1 MFGALLKSYYAQKH
15 GIDRANLFVVSI
27 IPCTAKKYEVQRPE
41 MVTDGLK
48 DVDLA
53 LTTRELAQLIRR
65 SGIVRNRLPNED
77 FDRDIVGENTG
88 AGVIFGVTG
97 GVMEAALRTAYFALT
112 GKEHEAIKFEQVRGF
127 NDIKDAEIDINGTKV
142 RVAVASG
149 MREAKKLLDQIKE
162 GKSPILH
169 QNYGVDWF
177 DTNLFNYY
185 SNRVRDYFSQYSPF
199 DLMSNRAILNDIDA
213 KVLKQMQD
221 FVAKLSKEKEFPII
235 IRQVTIGKATPN
247 EKQLEEMNNT
257 AKAVQ
262 AKQTQEREAEVQL
275 AREKAER
282 QRAKA
287 DKAYM
292 EEMHLSTSDFI
303 SLKWIE
309 TIAAKNGA
317 NIDVLVGGNTTSMWN
332 VRR

>member
-1 MFGALLKSYYAQKH
+1 MKKFLTMFSIAIMAMFSLTSCMGCTTVDADEETVLIDKPWFFGH
-15 GIDRANLFVVSI
+15 GGVQEKAVETGLEWIWWSTDTETFKI
-27 IPCTAKKYEVQRPE
+27 IPIKHQ
-41 MVTDGLK
+41 
-48 DVDLA
+48 VDMNDLFSDDNTP
-53 LTTRELAQLIRR
+53 L
-65 SGIVRNRLPNED
+65 D
-77 FDRDIVGENTG
+77 FHTIIITQIEK
-88 AGVIFGVTG
+88 
-97 GVMEAALRTAYFALT
+97 
-112 GKEHEAIKFEQVRGF
+112 GK
-127 NDIKDAEIDINGTKV
+127 T
-142 RVAVASG
+142 
-149 MREAKKLLDQIKE
+149 
-162 GKSPILH
+162 PILL

-177 DTNLFNYY
+177 NTNIYNEYCNL
-185 SNRVRDYFSQYSPF
+185 VRDHISQHSPF
-199 DLMSNRAILNDIDA
+199 DLMSNRAILNEIDT
-213 KVLKQMQD
+213 KVLKQMQE

-247 EKQLEEMNNT
+247 DKQLEEMNNT

-292 EEMHLSTSDFI
+292 EEMHSSTSDFI

-309 TIAAKNGA
+309 TIAAKDGA
-317 NIDVLVGGNTTSMWN
+317 NIDVLVGGNSTSMWN